1 MQVDKCYFPSNL
13 PRQAVSSPE
22 SGRESNMVR
31 AEILYFLGS
40 SVYRWGTSDS
50 GFRPRQPVAVYTF
63 RRGYPSF
70 RGKNLPD
77 PAQSSALSRS
87 DQWHAVTAS
96 LLGWTL
102 DAFDF
107 FVLVFLMDTLA
118 AHFHVDKSKI
128 VETLFFTLV
137 MRPVGA
143 LIFGLLADRYGRR
156 KPLMANVVFFS
167 VIELLCGFAPN
178 YTVFLILRTIY
189 GIGMGGE
196 WGVLSG
202 IVQSGYCVGY
212 LLAAVAARF
221 ILPAWGWRAMF
232 WAGGAPALLAFYIRF
247 RVRES
252 VAWQQHRAATTGEIV
267 RAASEHWKI
276 FSYLVVLMT
285 LMMFLAHGTQDL
297 YPDFL
302 KSARGFSGAVVSY
315 VAILYNIASVI
326 GAIVFG
332 QLSERLGRR
341 YSILGALT
349 LSLVAIPA
357 WAFGGTLPILIVGAC
372 LLQAGVQG
380 AWGIIPAHLNE
391 LSPDAARGLIPGLAY
406 QLGILFA
413 ARTNSIEYRLSGR
426 FGYSWALAGFE
437 IANILVLA
445 TVVALGSERK
455 GKSFLREEVG
465 TREKIASA

>member
-1 MQVDKCYFPSNL
+1 MQVEKCYFLSNL
-13 PRQAVSSPE
+13 PRQAVNSPE
-22 SGRESNMVR
+22 SGRESNMFR
-31 AEILYFLGS
+31 AEILYF
-40 SVYRWGTSDS
+40 V
-50 GFRPRQPVAVYTF
+50 GFKCLQMGDFGLRLRPSPAQLRCTLSA
-63 RRGYPSF
+63 RLSII
-70 RGKNLPD
+70 KSLPD
-77 PAQSSALSRS
+77 PAQSSSLSRS

-96 LLGWTL
+96 FLGWTL

-196 WGVLSG
+196 WGVGASLAMENAPAKWRGVLSG

-285 LMMFLAHGTQDL
+285 LMMFLAHCTQDL

-302 KSARGFSGAVVSY
+302 KSARGVSGVVVSY

-332 QLSERLGRR
+332 QLSERLG
-341 YSILGALT
+341 
-349 LSLVAIPA
+349 
-357 WAFGGTLPILIVGAC
+357 
-372 LLQAGVQG
+372 
-380 AWGIIPAHLNE
+380 
-391 LSPDAARGLIPGLAY
+391 DATA
-406 QLGILFA
+406 
-413 ARTNSIEYRLSGR
+413 
-426 FGYSWALAGFE
+426 SWA
-437 IANILVLA
+437 
-445 TVVALGSERK
+445 R
-455 GKSFLREEVG
+455 
-465 TREKIASA
+465 